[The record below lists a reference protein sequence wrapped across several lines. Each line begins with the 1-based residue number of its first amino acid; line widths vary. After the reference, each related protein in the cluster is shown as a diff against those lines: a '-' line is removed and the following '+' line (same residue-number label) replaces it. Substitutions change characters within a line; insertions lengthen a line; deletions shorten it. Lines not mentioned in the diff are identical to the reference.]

1 MPDDNDTT
9 RRPRPFAPPAPPFP
23 GPGAPPRAPAPGNAA
38 SGVKRPPPFV
48 AARPAAAP
56 APVQAPAPP
65 VKAPAAPLAAS
76 EHGSRSGRE
85 HARWDS
91 TSRAPAA
98 ATPSIPVATA
108 PLPAGEDPA
117 PEEAA
122 QALSGLP
129 YIDNTGAAHDPHE
142 AVPASRLSGKM
153 HRVEHDVPGILEGVA
168 ARIRGGTL
176 NVPNVDPFAGDAAV
190 LTAVLAAML
199 RNREG

>member
-1 MPDDNDTT
+1 MTDDNDTT

-23 GPGAPPRAPAPGNAA
+23 GPGAPPRGPAAGAAA

-48 AARPAAAP
+48 ATRPAAAP
-56 APVQAPAPP
+56 AAPEAVP
-65 VKAPAAPLAAS
+65 
-76 EHGSRSGRE
+76 
-85 HARWDS
+85 
-91 TSRAPAA
+91 
-98 ATPSIPVATA
+98 PSIPVATA
-108 PLPAGEDPA
+108 PLTVGEDSA

-129 YIDNTGAAHDPHE
+129 YIDNTGASHEPDE

-168 ARIRGGTL
+168 ARIRSGTL

-190 LTAVLAAML
+190 LAAVLAAML
-199 RNREG
+199 RHREG